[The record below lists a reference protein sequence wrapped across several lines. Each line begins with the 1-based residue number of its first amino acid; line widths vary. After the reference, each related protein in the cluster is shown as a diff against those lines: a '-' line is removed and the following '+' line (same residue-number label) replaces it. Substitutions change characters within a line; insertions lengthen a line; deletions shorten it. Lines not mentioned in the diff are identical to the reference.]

1 MKRPRRSLVV
11 AMVMIPVG
19 ALACILTGDLGPS
32 PSRLRAA
39 ALTPAPTPAD
49 DRQVAVLTLKV
60 TSNEAGEVTGAVMV
74 GGFVQAGF
82 GPNVLNRPGAW
93 TVSLGSTGE
102 EVLRY
107 GVPDPRLVRV
117 EGGVG
122 EEPHTS
128 FVEPEVEF
136 DLIVPLSDA
145 SGNALSVTEL
155 RLLDQAGSLIFTA
168 GLREGKLFPI
178 PLRQPLGAAG

>member
-1 MKRPRRSLVV
+1 MRRVGRNLAIVIGLLLLALV
-11 AMVMIPVG
+11 AWWFFNE
-19 ALACILTGDLGPS
+19 TS
-32 PSRLRAA
+32 PGSSRISAA
-39 ALTPAPTPAD
+39 VLTPAPTPAD
-49 DRQVAVLTLKV
+49 GRRVALLTLV
-60 TSNEAGEVTGAVMV
+60 ITSNEAGDVTGVVMM
-74 GGFVQAGF
+74 GGVVQAGF

-93 TVSLGSTGE
+93 TVSLGSMGE

-117 EGGVG
+117 EGAVG
-122 EEPHTS
+122 ELPHAS
-128 FVEPEVEF
+128 FSEPEVEF

-145 SGNALSVTEL
+145 SGNELSVTEL